1 MKRPSFPLFIALA
14 AFSLVFLFLD
24 ADSFSADKQPAAQQ
38 QLGQKSVLP
47 SQAGKNQDIQNIK
60 PRKPV
65 KVKLHR
71 NSNDQY
77 SWDIS
82 GDSADEV
89 YRADRRLRKL
99 LKLDE

>member
-1 MKRPSFPLFIALA
+1 MKRPSFPFFIALA
-14 AFSLVFLFLD
+14 FSFFFLSFGVY
-24 ADSFSADKQPAAQQ
+24 SFSADKPPAVQQ
-38 QLGQKSVLP
+38 QISQKNALSP
-47 SQAGKNQDIQNIK
+47 QTGKNQQIQNIK

-65 KVKLHR
+65 KVRLHR

-82 GDSADEV
+82 GDSSDEV

-99 LKLDE
+99 LKIDE